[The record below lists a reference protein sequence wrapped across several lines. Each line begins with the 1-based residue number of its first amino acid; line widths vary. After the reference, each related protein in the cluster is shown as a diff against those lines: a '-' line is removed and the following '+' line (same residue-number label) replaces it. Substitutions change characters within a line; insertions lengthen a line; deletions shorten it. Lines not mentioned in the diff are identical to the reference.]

1 MAASKKILQP
11 WDRQIDKGES
21 PEAYRVFWVFLELG
35 LKRSLQSVV
44 EESGRS
50 LALIQKLSTNYKW
63 APRARAFDKHLLDIQ
78 MQVIESKTKS
88 EAALWAKREA
98 EYRHEAFEFSQKLKA
113 KAEEMLDAPLYE
125 TVVDTFTEIIGVDGQ
140 PQQIPV
146 KVIKRPVRWNFKDM
160 IAMGEFMDKLRRLS
174 LGVPTNRIAVEGAWI
189 EDPNQRLIQAKVMM
203 TNWIKNKL
211 EGAVARVCNS
221 NASANPVDVRTQLL
235 AELPLW
241 FAEDYSIA
249 DPSALIDALPID
261 LVDPSPIA
269 PTPLLL
275 DEFEGEKF
283 EN

>member
-1 MAASKKILQP
+1 MSVTKKTQQP

-21 PEAYRVFWVFLELG
+21 PEAYNIFWVFLELG
-35 LKRSLQSVV
+35 LKRSLQTVV

-50 LALIQKLSTNYKW
+50 LGLIQKLSTNYKW

-98 EYRHEAFEFSQKLKA
+98 AYRHEAFGLSEKLLA
-113 KAEEMLDAPLYE
+113 KASEMLDSPLYE
-125 TVVDTFTEIIGVDGQ
+125 TAVDTYTEIIGVDGQ
-140 PQQIPV
+140 PQQIPT
-146 KVIKRPVRWNFKDM
+146 KVIKRPVRWNYKDM
-160 IAMGEFMDKLRRLS
+160 IAIQEFSDKLRRLS
-174 LGVPTNRIAVEGAWI
+174 LGVPTNRIAVEGTWI

-221 NASANPVDVRTQLL
+221 NASANPVEVRTQLL
-235 AELPLW
+235 AELPMW
-241 FAEDYSIA
+241 FAEDYSIE
-249 DPSALIDALPID
+249 DPTALIDALPVD
-261 LVDPSPIA
+261 LVDPEPIA